1 MLQEEW
7 EIGIG
12 GDGRRAGPRCLR
24 AQTQERSIAVFARPT
39 LCR

>member
-12 GDGRRAGPRCLR
+12 GGWEKSGTAALACTNTR
-24 AQTQERSIAVFARPT
+24 AQHCCFR
-39 LCR
+39 